1 MESTHPKSRQAGRIR
16 LRLQETKSV
25 DVFFE
30 PNKRYSPTMPSS
42 LQVRHELPSTFA
54 DPREL
59 ISRWQRTQLGKWT
72 LTYDIR
78 EQVTNILNQ
87 LDVLSVDVSS
97 MKSELDR
104 CKRSITELQEKL
116 ETRPIV
122 KQTNITEIGDG
133 FKVKI
138 PILVTIEEYDDEVTA
153 SVSEIELFASGSTEA
168 EAILRLKREI
178 ISLYEELSKTPKIK
192 LGNLLIRYLRVL
204 ENLVERNG

>member
-1 MESTHPKSRQAGRIR
+1 
-16 LRLQETKSV
+16 
-25 DVFFE
+25 
-30 PNKRYSPTMPSS
+30 
-42 LQVRHELPSTFA
+42 
-54 DPREL
+54 
-59 ISRWQRTQLGKWT
+59 
-72 LTYDIR
+72 
-78 EQVTNILNQ
+78 
-87 LDVLSVDVSS
+87 